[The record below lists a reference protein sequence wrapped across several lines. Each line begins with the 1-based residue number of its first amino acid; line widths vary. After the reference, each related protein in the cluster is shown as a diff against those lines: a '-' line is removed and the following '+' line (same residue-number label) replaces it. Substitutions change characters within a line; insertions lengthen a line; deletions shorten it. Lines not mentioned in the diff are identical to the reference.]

1 MLTKLKINNY
11 ALIDSLEITFNKG
24 MTSITGET
32 GAGKS
37 IILGGLS
44 MVLGSRV
51 DNSKIINKEK
61 KCFVEVTFDL
71 SNIYLKDYFRIN
83 DLDYDELTIIRR
95 EVNQNGKSR
104 AFINDTPV
112 KLDQLSDLTN
122 KLVDVHSQFNNL
134 SILDSNFIF
143 LILDSLSKNEQIV
156 KEYSSNFKSL
166 KSLEKELNDKI
177 LLRDKLNSD
186 LDYNKFLHD
195 EFNSDLDYNK
205 FLHDEFNDIEINN
218 INLEELQDKIKEAD
232 DLDQIK
238 DVLSITI
245 GHLNSEDVGVLDKL
259 QDISRNLNR
268 LSNSSERISLLCA
281 RIQAI
286 IEELNIISSDTELI
300 LSDID
305 NNQENINNLRNIQDK
320 IYSLQNK
327 HRVNSIEDL
336 LKIKNDIESKILT
349 QNDIDNDIIK
359 IEESIR
365 SLMLNLKAIAVK
377 IHNKRKS
384 VIPDFEK
391 LMNKNL
397 IELGMEESEIKID
410 LSETEIIHKNGLSIG
425 KLLLKSNKGSLYNE
439 LKDIASGG
447 EISRIMLSV
456 KSILSKYT
464 KLASII
470 FDEIDTGI
478 SGSVSSKVGELMKF
492 MAQNMQVIVITHT
505 AQVASKGDFHFKV
518 FKREHDDKVIT
529 DIKLLSDKERVN
541 EIAEMLSGDKSNKSA
556 NELANELLN

>member
-11 ALIDSLEITFNKG
+11 ALIDSIEISFNKG

-61 KCFVEVTFDL
+61 KCFVEATFDL
-71 SNIYLKDYFRIN
+71 TDIYLRDYFRKN
-83 DLDYDELTIIRR
+83 DLDYDEITIIRR

-112 KLDQLSDLTN
+112 KLDQLSGLTN
-122 KLVDVHSQFNNL
+122 RLIDVHSQFNNL

-143 LILDSLSKNEQIV
+143 LILDSLSKNQDKI
-156 KEYSSNFKSL
+156 KEYSNNFKSL
-166 KSLEKELNDKI
+166 KLLEKELNDKI
-177 LLRDKLNSD
+177 ILRDKLNSD

-195 EFNSDLDYNK
+195 EFNDL
-205 FLHDEFNDIEINN
+205 EINN
-218 INLEELQDKIKEAD
+218 INLDELQDKIKEAD

-238 DVLSITI
+238 DTLSVVI
-245 GHLNSEDVGVLDKL
+245 GHLISEDVGVLDKL
-259 QDISRNLNR
+259 QDISRNLNK
-268 LSNSSERISLLCA
+268 LSNSSERISLLSK
-281 RIQAI
+281 RIQNL
-286 IEELNIISSDTELI
+286 IEELNIISSDTESI
-300 LSDID
+300 LYDVD
-305 NNQENINNLRNIQDK
+305 NNQENIHDLRNIQDK
-320 IYSLQNK
+320 IYTLQNK

-336 LKIKNDIESKILT
+336 LKIKKDIESKILT
-349 QNDIDNDIIK
+349 QDDIDNDIIK
-359 IEESIR
+359 IKESIR
-365 SLMLNLKAIAVK
+365 NLTVNLGADAVK
-377 IHNKRKS
+377 IHNKRIS

-391 LMNKNL
+391 LMSKNL
-397 IELGMEESEIKID
+397 NELGMGKSNIKID
-410 LSETEIIHKNGLSIG
+410 LSKTEIIQKNGISIG
-425 KLLLKSNKGSLYNE
+425 KFLFKSNKGSIYSE

-447 EISRIMLSV
+447 EISRIMLSI

-464 KLASII
+464 KLATII

-492 MAQNMQVIVITHT
+492 MANNMQVIVITHT

-518 FKREHDDKVIT
+518 FKREQNDKVIT
-529 DIKLLSDKERVN
+529 DINLLSDRERVN

>member
-11 ALIDSLEITFNKG
+11 ALIDSLEISFNEG

-61 KCFVEVTFDL
+61 KCFVEATFDL
-71 SNIYLKDYFRIN
+71 TDIYLRDYFRKN
-83 DLDYDELTIIRR
+83 DLDYDEITIIRR

-112 KLDQLSDLTN
+112 KLDQLSHLTN
-122 KLVDVHSQFNNL
+122 RLIDVHSQFNNL

-143 LILDSLSKNEQIV
+143 LILDSLSKNQDKI
-156 KEYSSNFKSL
+156 KEYSNNFKSL
-166 KSLEKELNDKI
+166 KLLEKELNDKI
-177 LLRDKLNSD
+177 ILRDKLNSD
-186 LDYNKFLHD
+186 LDYNKFLR
-195 EFNSDLDYNK
+195 
-205 FLHDEFNDIEINN
+205 DEFNDLEINN
-218 INLEELQDKIKEAD
+218 INLDELQDKIKEAD

-238 DVLSITI
+238 DTLSVVI
-245 GHLNSEDVGVLDKL
+245 GHLISEDVGVLDKL
-259 QDISRNLNR
+259 QDISRNLNK
-268 LSNSSERISLLCA
+268 LSNSSERISLLSK
-281 RIQAI
+281 RIQNL
-286 IEELNIISSDTELI
+286 IEELNIISSDTESI
-300 LSDID
+300 LYDID
-305 NNQENINNLRNIQDK
+305 NNQENIHDLRNIQDK
-320 IYSLQNK
+320 IYTLQNK

-336 LKIKNDIESKILT
+336 LKIKKDIESKILT
-349 QNDIDNDIIK
+349 QEDIDNDIIK
-359 IEESIR
+359 IEKLIR
-365 SLMLNLKAIAVK
+365 NLTINLRADAVK
-377 IHNKRKS
+377 IHNKRIS

-391 LMNKNL
+391 LMSKNL
-397 IELGMEESEIKID
+397 NELGMGKSNIKID
-410 LSETEIIHKNGLSIG
+410 LSKTEIIQKNGISIG
-425 KLLLKSNKGSLYNE
+425 KLLFKSNKGSIYNE

-447 EISRIMLSV
+447 EISRIMLSI

-464 KLASII
+464 KLATII

-492 MAQNMQVIVITHT
+492 MAKNMQVIVITHT

-518 FKREHDDKVIT
+518 FKREQNDKVIT
-529 DIKLLSDKERVN
+529 DINLLSDRERVN

>member
-11 ALIDSLEITFNKG
+11 ALIDSLEISFNEG

-61 KCFVEVTFDL
+61 KCFVEATFDL
-71 SNIYLKDYFRIN
+71 TDIYLRDYFRKN
-83 DLDYDELTIIRR
+83 DLDYDEITIIRR

-112 KLDQLSDLTN
+112 KLDQLSGLTN
-122 KLVDVHSQFNNL
+122 RLIDVHSQFNNL

-143 LILDSLSKNEQIV
+143 LILDSLSKNQDKI
-156 KEYSSNFKSL
+156 KEYSNNFKSL
-166 KSLEKELNDKI
+166 KLMEKELNDKI
-177 LLRDKLNSD
+177 FLRDKLNSD

-195 EFNSDLDYNK
+195 EFNDL
-205 FLHDEFNDIEINN
+205 EINN

-238 DVLSITI
+238 DTLSLVI
-245 GHLNSEDVGVLDKL
+245 GHLISEDVGVLDKL
-259 QDISRNLNR
+259 QDISRNLNK
-268 LSNSSERISLLCA
+268 LSNSSERISLLSK
-281 RIQAI
+281 RIQNL
-286 IEELNIISSDTELI
+286 IEELNIISSDTESI
-300 LSDID
+300 LYDID
-305 NNQENINNLRNIQDK
+305 NNQENIHDLRNLQDK
-320 IYSLQNK
+320 IYTLQNK

-336 LKIKNDIESKILT
+336 LKIKKDIESKILT
-349 QNDIDNDIIK
+349 QDDIDNDIIK
-359 IEESIR
+359 IEKSIS
-365 SLMLNLKAIAVK
+365 SLTINLRADAAK
-377 IHNKRKS
+377 IHNKRIS

-391 LMNKNL
+391 LMSKNL
-397 IELGMEESEIKID
+397 NELGMGKSNIKID
-410 LSETEIIHKNGLSIG
+410 LSKTETIQKNGISIG
-425 KLLLKSNKGSLYNE
+425 KILFKSNKGTIYSE

-447 EISRIMLSV
+447 EISRIMLSI

-464 KLASII
+464 KLATII

-492 MAQNMQVIVITHT
+492 MAKNMQVIVITHT

-518 FKREHDDKVIT
+518 FKREQNDKVIT
-529 DIKLLSDKERVN
+529 DINLLSDRERVN

>member
-1 MLTKLKINNY
+1 MLKKLKINNY
-11 ALIDSLEITFNKG
+11 ALIDSLEISFDEG

-61 KCFVEVTFDL
+61 KCFVEATFDL
-71 SNIYLKDYFRIN
+71 TDIYLKDYFRKN
-83 DLDYDELTIIRR
+83 DLDYDEITIIRR

-112 KLDQLSDLTN
+112 KLDQLSGLTN
-122 KLVDVHSQFNNL
+122 RLIDVHSQFNNL

-143 LILDSLSKNEQIV
+143 LILDSLSKNQDKI
-156 KEYSSNFKSL
+156 KEYSNNFKSL
-166 KSLEKELNDKI
+166 KLLEKELNDKI
-177 LLRDKLNSD
+177 FLRDKLNSD

-195 EFNSDLDYNK
+195 EFNDL
-205 FLHDEFNDIEINN
+205 EINN

-238 DVLSITI
+238 DTLSLVI
-245 GHLNSEDVGVLDKL
+245 GHLISEDVGVLDKL
-259 QDISRNLNR
+259 QDISRNLNK
-268 LSNSSERISLLCA
+268 LSNSSERISLLSK
-281 RIQAI
+281 RIQNL
-286 IEELNIISSDTELI
+286 IEELNIISSDTESI
-300 LSDID
+300 LYDID
-305 NNQENINNLRNIQDK
+305 NNQENIHDLRNLQDK
-320 IYSLQNK
+320 IYTLQNK

-336 LKIKNDIESKILT
+336 LKIKKDIESKILT
-349 QNDIDNDIIK
+349 QDDIDNDIIK
-359 IEESIR
+359 IEESIS
-365 SLMLNLKAIAVK
+365 SLTINLRDDAVK
-377 IHNKRKS
+377 IHNKRIS

-391 LMNKNL
+391 LMSKNL
-397 IELGMEESEIKID
+397 NELGMGKSNIKID
-410 LSETEIIHKNGLSIG
+410 LSKTEIIQKNGISIG
-425 KLLLKSNKGSLYNE
+425 KILFKSNKGSIYSE

-447 EISRIMLSV
+447 EISRIMLSI

-464 KLASII
+464 KLATII

-492 MAQNMQVIVITHT
+492 MAKNMQVIVITHT

-518 FKREHDDKVIT
+518 FKREQNDKVIT
-529 DIKLLSDKERVN
+529 DINLLSDRERVN

>member
-11 ALIDSLEITFNKG
+11 ALIDSLEISFNEG

-61 KCFVEVTFDL
+61 KCFVEATFDL
-71 SNIYLKDYFRIN
+71 TDIYLRDYFRKN
-83 DLDYDELTIIRR
+83 DLDYDVITIIRR

-112 KLDQLSDLTN
+112 KLDQLSGLTN
-122 KLVDVHSQFNNL
+122 RLIDVHSQFNNL

-143 LILDSLSKNEQIV
+143 LILDSLSKNKEKI
-156 KEYSSNFKSL
+156 KEYSNNFKSL
-166 KSLEKELNDKI
+166 KLLEKELNDKI
-177 LLRDKLNSD
+177 FLRDKLNSD

-195 EFNSDLDYNK
+195 EFNDL
-205 FLHDEFNDIEINN
+205 EINN

-238 DVLSITI
+238 DTLSVVI
-245 GHLNSEDVGVLDKL
+245 GHLISEDVGVLDKL
-259 QDISRNLNR
+259 QDISRNLNK
-268 LSNSSERISLLCA
+268 LSNSSERISLLSK
-281 RIQAI
+281 RIQNL
-286 IEELNIISSDTELI
+286 IEELNIISSDTESI
-300 LSDID
+300 LYDID
-305 NNQENINNLRNIQDK
+305 NNQENIHDLRNLQDK
-320 IYSLQNK
+320 IYTLQNK

-336 LKIKNDIESKILT
+336 LKIKKDIESKILT
-349 QNDIDNDIIK
+349 QDDIDNDIIK
-359 IEESIR
+359 IEESIS
-365 SLMLNLKAIAVK
+365 SLTRNLRADAVK
-377 IHNKRKS
+377 IHNKRIS

-391 LMNKNL
+391 LMSKNL
-397 IELGMEESEIKID
+397 NELGMGKSNIKID
-410 LSETEIIHKNGLSIG
+410 LSKTEIIQKNGISIG
-425 KLLLKSNKGSLYNE
+425 KILFKSNKGSMYSE

-447 EISRIMLSV
+447 EISRIMLSI

-464 KLASII
+464 KLATII

-492 MAQNMQVIVITHT
+492 MAKNMQVIVITHT

-518 FKREHDDKVIT
+518 FKREQNDKVIT
-529 DIKLLSDKERVN
+529 DINLLSDRERVN

>member
-195 EFNSDLDYNK
+195 EFNNL
-205 FLHDEFNDIEINN
+205 EINN

-245 GHLNSEDVGVLDKL
+245 GHLNSEEVGVLDKL

-268 LSNSSERISLLCA
+268 LSNSSERISLLCT
-281 RIQAI
+281 RIQSI
-286 IEELNIISSDTELI
+286 VEELNIISSDSESI

-305 NNQENINNLRNIQDK
+305 NNQENIDDLRNIQDK

-327 HRVNSIEDL
+327 HRVNTIEDL

-365 SLMLNLKAIAVK
+365 SLMLNLRADAVK

-384 VIPDFEK
+384 VISDFEK

-397 IELGMEESEIKID
+397 IELGMEKSDIKID
-410 LSETEIIHKNGLSIG
+410 LSETEIIQKNGISIG
-425 KLLLKSNKGSLYNE
+425 KLLFKSNNGSFYSE

-447 EISRIMLSV
+447 EISRIMLSI

>member
-195 EFNSDLDYNK
+195 ETNNL
-205 FLHDEFNDIEINN
+205 EINN

-281 RIQAI
+281 RIQTI

>member
-11 ALIDSLEITFNKG
+11 ALIDSLEISFNEG

-61 KCFVEVTFDL
+61 KCFVEATFDL
-71 SNIYLKDYFRIN
+71 TDIYLRDYFRKN
-83 DLDYDELTIIRR
+83 DLDYDETTIIRR

-112 KLDQLSDLTN
+112 KLDQLSGLTN
-122 KLVDVHSQFNNL
+122 RLIDVHSQFNNL

-143 LILDSLSKNEQIV
+143 LILDSLSKNQDKI
-156 KEYSSNFKSL
+156 KEYSNNFKSL
-166 KSLEKELNDKI
+166 KLLEKELNDKI
-177 LLRDKLNSD
+177 FLRDKLNSD

-195 EFNSDLDYNK
+195 EFNDL
-205 FLHDEFNDIEINN
+205 EINN

-238 DVLSITI
+238 DTLSLVI
-245 GHLNSEDVGVLDKL
+245 GHLISEDVGVLDKL
-259 QDISRNLNR
+259 QDISRNLNK
-268 LSNSSERISLLCA
+268 LSNSSERISLLSK
-281 RIQAI
+281 RIQNL
-286 IEELNIISSDTELI
+286 IEELNIISSDTESI
-300 LSDID
+300 LHDID
-305 NNQENINNLRNIQDK
+305 NNQENIHDLRNIQDK
-320 IYSLQNK
+320 IYTLQNK

-336 LKIKNDIESKILT
+336 LKIKKDIESKILT
-349 QNDIDNDIIK
+349 QDDIDNDIIK
-359 IEESIR
+359 IEKSIS
-365 SLMLNLKAIAVK
+365 SLTINLRADAAK
-377 IHNKRKS
+377 IHNKRIS

-391 LMNKNL
+391 LMSKNL
-397 IELGMEESEIKID
+397 NELGMGKSNIKID
-410 LSETEIIHKNGLSIG
+410 LSKTEIIQKNGISIG
-425 KLLLKSNKGSLYNE
+425 KILFKSNKGTIYSE

-447 EISRIMLSV
+447 EISRIMLSI

-464 KLASII
+464 KLATII

-492 MAQNMQVIVITHT
+492 MAKNMQVIVITHT

-518 FKREHDDKVIT
+518 FKREQNDKVIT
-529 DIKLLSDKERVN
+529 DINLLSDRERVN

>member
-32 GAGKS
+32 RGGKS

-195 EFNSDLDYNK
+195 EFNNL
-205 FLHDEFNDIEINN
+205 EINN

-281 RIQAI
+281 RIQTI

-320 IYSLQNK
+320 IYSLQTK

-365 SLMLNLKAIAVK
+365 SLMLNLKATAVK
-377 IHNKRKS
+377 IHNKRTS

>member
-11 ALIDSLEITFNKG
+11 ALIDSLEISFNEG

-61 KCFVEVTFDL
+61 KCFVEATFDL
-71 SNIYLKDYFRIN
+71 TDIYLKDYFRKN
-83 DLDYDELTIIRR
+83 DLDYDEITIIRR

-112 KLDQLSDLTN
+112 KLDQLSGLTN
-122 KLVDVHSQFNNL
+122 RLIDVHSQFNNL

-143 LILDSLSKNEQIV
+143 LILDSLSKNQDKI
-156 KEYSSNFKSL
+156 KEYSNNFKSL
-166 KSLEKELNDKI
+166 KLLEKELNDKI
-177 LLRDKLNSD
+177 FLRDKLNSD

-195 EFNSDLDYNK
+195 EFNDL
-205 FLHDEFNDIEINN
+205 EINN

-238 DVLSITI
+238 DTLSLVI
-245 GHLNSEDVGVLDKL
+245 GHLISEDVGVLDKL
-259 QDISRNLNR
+259 QDISRNLNK
-268 LSNSSERISLLCA
+268 LSNSSERISLLSK
-281 RIQAI
+281 RIQNL
-286 IEELNIISSDTELI
+286 IEELNIISSDTESI
-300 LSDID
+300 LYDID
-305 NNQENINNLRNIQDK
+305 NNQENIHDLRNLQDK
-320 IYSLQNK
+320 IYTLQNK

-336 LKIKNDIESKILT
+336 LKIKKDIESKILT
-349 QNDIDNDIIK
+349 QDDIDNDIIK
-359 IEESIR
+359 IEKSIS
-365 SLMLNLKAIAVK
+365 SLTINLRADAAK
-377 IHNKRKS
+377 IHNKRIS

-391 LMNKNL
+391 LMSKNL
-397 IELGMEESEIKID
+397 NELGMGKSNIKID
-410 LSETEIIHKNGLSIG
+410 LSKTEIIQKNGVSIG
-425 KLLLKSNKGSLYNE
+425 KILFKSNKGTIYSE

-447 EISRIMLSV
+447 EISRIMLSI

-464 KLASII
+464 KLATII

-492 MAQNMQVIVITHT
+492 MAKNMQVIVITHT

-518 FKREHDDKVIT
+518 FKREKNDKVIT
-529 DIKLLSDKERVN
+529 DINLLSDRERVN

>member
-11 ALIDSLEITFNKG
+11 ALIDSLEISFNKG

-44 MVLGSRV
+44 LVLGSRV

-61 KCFVEVTFDL
+61 KCFVEASFDL
-71 SNIYLKDYFRIN
+71 TDIYLKDFFIKN
-83 DLDYDELTIIRR
+83 DLDYDEITIIRR
-95 EVNQNGKSR
+95 EVNQSGKSR
-104 AFINDTPV
+104 AFINDSPV

-122 KLVDVHSQFNNL
+122 RLIDVHSQFNNL

-143 LILDSLSKNEQIV
+143 LILDSLSENQDIV

-166 KSLEKELNDKI
+166 KFLEKELNDKI

-195 EFNSDLDYNK
+195 EFNDL
-205 FLHDEFNDIEINN
+205 EINN
-218 INLEELQDKIKEAD
+218 INLEELNDKIKEAD

-268 LSNSSERISLLCA
+268 LSNSSDRISLLCT

-286 IEELNIISSDTELI
+286 IEELNIISIDTDSI

-305 NNQENINNLRNIQDK
+305 NNQENIDDLRNTQDK

-327 HRVNSIEDL
+327 HRVNTIEDL

-365 SLMLNLKAIAVK
+365 SLMLNLRADAVK

-384 VIPDFEK
+384 VISDFEK

-397 IELGMEESEIKID
+397 IELGMEKSDIKID
-410 LSETEIIHKNGLSIG
+410 LSETEIIQKNGISIG
-425 KLLLKSNKGSLYNE
+425 KLLFKSNKGSLYSE

-447 EISRIMLSV
+447 EVSRIMLSI

-478 SGSVSSKVGELMKF
+478 SGSVSSKVGVLMKF
-492 MAQNMQVIVITHT
+492 MAHNMQVIVITHT

-518 FKREHDDKVIT
+518 FKREHNDKIIT

>member
-1 MLTKLKINNY
+1 MLKKLKINNY
-11 ALIDSLEITFNKG
+11 ALIDSLEISFNEG
-24 MTSITGET
+24 MSSITGET

-61 KCFVEVTFDL
+61 KCFVEATFDL
-71 SNIYLKDYFRIN
+71 TDIYLKDYFRKN
-83 DLDYDELTIIRR
+83 DLDYDEITIIRR

-112 KLDQLSDLTN
+112 KLDQLSGLTN
-122 KLVDVHSQFNNL
+122 RLIDVHSQFNNL

-143 LILDSLSKNEQIV
+143 LILDSLSKNQDKI
-156 KEYSSNFKSL
+156 KEYSNNFKSL
-166 KSLEKELNDKI
+166 KLLEKELNDKI
-177 LLRDKLNSD
+177 FLRDKLNSD

-195 EFNSDLDYNK
+195 EFNDL
-205 FLHDEFNDIEINN
+205 EINN
-218 INLEELQDKIKEAD
+218 INLEELHDKIKEAD

-238 DVLSITI
+238 DTLFVVI
-245 GHLNSEDVGVLDKL
+245 GHLISEDVGVLDKL
-259 QDISRNLNR
+259 QDISRNLNK
-268 LSNSSERISLLCA
+268 LSNSSERISLLSK
-281 RIQAI
+281 RIQNL
-286 IEELNIISSDTELI
+286 IEELNIISSDTESI
-300 LSDID
+300 LYDID
-305 NNQENINNLRNIQDK
+305 NNQENIHDLRNLQDK
-320 IYSLQNK
+320 IYTLQNK

-336 LKIKNDIESKILT
+336 LKIKKDIESKILT
-349 QNDIDNDIIK
+349 QDDIDNDIIK
-359 IEESIR
+359 IEKSIS
-365 SLMLNLKAIAVK
+365 SLTINLRADAAK
-377 IHNKRKS
+377 IHNKRIS

-391 LMNKNL
+391 LMSKNL
-397 IELGMEESEIKID
+397 NELGMGKSNIKID
-410 LSETEIIHKNGLSIG
+410 LSKTEIIQKNGVSIG
-425 KLLLKSNKGSLYNE
+425 KILFKSNKGSIYSE

-447 EISRIMLSV
+447 EISRIMLSI

-464 KLASII
+464 KLATII

-492 MAQNMQVIVITHT
+492 MAKNMQVIVITHT

-518 FKREHDDKVIT
+518 FKREQNDKVIT
-529 DIKLLSDKERVN
+529 DINLLSDRERVN

>member
-11 ALIDSLEITFNKG
+11 ALIDSLEISFNEG

-61 KCFVEVTFDL
+61 KCFVEATFDL
-71 SNIYLKDYFRIN
+71 TDIYLRDYFRKN
-83 DLDYDELTIIRR
+83 DLDYDVITIIRR

-112 KLDQLSDLTN
+112 KLDQLSGLTN
-122 KLVDVHSQFNNL
+122 RLIDVHSQFNNL

-143 LILDSLSKNEQIV
+143 LILDSLSKNQDKI
-156 KEYSSNFKSL
+156 KEYSNNFKSL
-166 KSLEKELNDKI
+166 KLLEKELNDKI
-177 LLRDKLNSD
+177 FLRDKLNSD

-195 EFNSDLDYNK
+195 EFNDL
-205 FLHDEFNDIEINN
+205 EINN

-238 DVLSITI
+238 DTLSVVI
-245 GHLNSEDVGVLDKL
+245 GHLISEDVGVLDKL
-259 QDISRNLNR
+259 QDISRNLNK
-268 LSNSSERISLLCA
+268 LSNSSERISLLSK
-281 RIQAI
+281 RIQNL
-286 IEELNIISSDTELI
+286 IEELNIISSDTESI
-300 LSDID
+300 LYDID
-305 NNQENINNLRNIQDK
+305 NNQENIHDLRNLQDK
-320 IYSLQNK
+320 IYTLQNK

-336 LKIKNDIESKILT
+336 LKIKKDIESKILT
-349 QNDIDNDIIK
+349 QDDIDNDIIK
-359 IEESIR
+359 IEESIS
-365 SLMLNLKAIAVK
+365 SLTINLRADAVK
-377 IHNKRKS
+377 IHNKRIS

-391 LMNKNL
+391 LMSKNL
-397 IELGMEESEIKID
+397 NELGMGKSNIKID
-410 LSETEIIHKNGLSIG
+410 LSKTEIIQKNGISIG
-425 KLLLKSNKGSLYNE
+425 KILFKSNKGSMYSE

-447 EISRIMLSV
+447 EISRIMLSI

-464 KLASII
+464 KLATII

-492 MAQNMQVIVITHT
+492 MAKNMQVIVITHT

-518 FKREHDDKVIT
+518 FKREQNDKVIT
-529 DIKLLSDKERVN
+529 DINLLSDRERVN

>member
-11 ALIDSLEITFNKG
+11 ALIDSLEISFNKG

-61 KCFVEVTFDL
+61 KCFVEATFDL
-71 SNIYLKDYFRIN
+71 TDIYLKDYFRNN
-83 DLDYDELTIIRR
+83 DLDYDEITIIRR

-122 KLVDVHSQFNNL
+122 RLIDVHSQFNNL

-143 LILDSLSKNEQIV
+143 LILDSLSKNQDIIN
-156 KEYSSNFKSL
+156 KYSNDFKSL
-166 KSLEKELNDKI
+166 KLLEKELNDKV

-195 EFNSDLDYNK
+195 EFNNL
-205 FLHDEFNDIEINN
+205 EINN

-268 LSNSSERISLLCA
+268 LSNSSERISLLCT
-281 RIQAI
+281 RIQTI
-286 IEELNIISSDTELI
+286 VEELNIISSDSESI

-305 NNQENINNLRNIQDK
+305 NNQENIDDLRNIQDK

-327 HRVNSIEDL
+327 HRVNTIEDL

-365 SLMLNLKAIAVK
+365 SLMLNLRADAVK
-377 IHNKRKS
+377 IHNNRKS

-397 IELGMEESEIKID
+397 IELGMEKSDIKID
-410 LSETEIIHKNGLSIG
+410 LSETEIIQKNGISIG
-425 KLLLKSNKGSLYNE
+425 KLLFKSNKGSVYSE

-447 EISRIMLSV
+447 EISRIMLSI

-518 FKREHDDKVIT
+518 FKREHNDKIIT

>member
-1 MLTKLKINNY
+1 M
-11 ALIDSLEITFNKG
+11 
-24 MTSITGET
+24 
-32 GAGKS
+32 
-37 IILGGLS
+37 
-44 MVLGSRV
+44 
-51 DNSKIINKEK
+51 
-61 KCFVEVTFDL
+61 
-71 SNIYLKDYFRIN
+71 
-83 DLDYDELTIIRR
+83 DYDEITIIRR
-95 EVNQNGKSR
+95 EVNQSGKSR
-104 AFINDTPV
+104 AFINDSPV
-112 KLDQLSDLTN
+112 KLDQLSDFTN
-122 KLVDVHSQFNNL
+122 RLIDVHSQFNNL

-143 LILDSLSKNEQIV
+143 LILDSLSESQNIV
-156 KEYSSNFKSL
+156 KEYSTNFRSL
-166 KSLEKELNDKI
+166 KLLEKELNDKI

-195 EFNSDLDYNK
+195 EFNDL
-205 FLHDEFNDIEINN
+205 EINN

-268 LSNSSERISLLCA
+268 LSNSSERISLLCT

-305 NNQENINNLRNIQDK
+305 NNQENIDDLRNIQDK

-327 HRVNSIEDL
+327 HRVNTIEDL

-359 IEESIR
+359 IEESIK
-365 SLMLNLKAIAVK
+365 SLMLNLRADAVK
-377 IHNKRKS
+377 IHNKRRS

-397 IELGMEESEIKID
+397 IELGMEKSDIKID
-410 LSETEIIHKNGLSIG
+410 LSETEIIQKNGISIG
-425 KLLLKSNKGSLYNE
+425 KLLFKSNNGSLYSE

-447 EISRIMLSV
+447 EISRIMLSI

-518 FKREHDDKVIT
+518 FKREYDDKIIT

>member
-71 SNIYLKDYFRIN
+71 SNIDLKDYFRIN

-195 EFNSDLDYNK
+195 EFNNL
-205 FLHDEFNDIEINN
+205 EINN

-281 RIQAI
+281 RIQTI

>member
-11 ALIDSLEITFNKG
+11 ALIDSLVISFNEG

-61 KCFVEVTFDL
+61 KCFVEATFDL
-71 SNIYLKDYFRIN
+71 TDIYLRDYFRKN
-83 DLDYDELTIIRR
+83 DLDYDVITIIRR

-112 KLDQLSDLTN
+112 KLDQLSGLTN
-122 KLVDVHSQFNNL
+122 RLIDVHSQFNNL

-143 LILDSLSKNEQIV
+143 LILDSLSKNQDKI
-156 KEYSSNFKSL
+156 KEYSNNFKSL
-166 KSLEKELNDKI
+166 KLLEKELNDKI
-177 LLRDKLNSD
+177 FLRDKLNSD
-186 LDYNKFLHD
+186 LDYNKFL
-195 EFNSDLDYNK
+195 Y
-205 FLHDEFNDIEINN
+205 DEFNDLEINN

-238 DVLSITI
+238 DTLSVVI
-245 GHLNSEDVGVLDKL
+245 GHLISEDVGVLDKL
-259 QDISRNLNR
+259 QDISRNLNK
-268 LSNSSERISLLCA
+268 LSNSSERISLLSK
-281 RIQAI
+281 RIQNL
-286 IEELNIISSDTELI
+286 IEELNIISSDTESI
-300 LSDID
+300 LYDID
-305 NNQENINNLRNIQDK
+305 NNQENIHDLRNLQDK
-320 IYSLQNK
+320 IYTLQNK

-336 LKIKNDIESKILT
+336 LKIKKDIESKILT
-349 QNDIDNDIIK
+349 QDDIDNDIIK
-359 IEESIR
+359 IEESIS
-365 SLMLNLKAIAVK
+365 SLTINLRADAVK
-377 IHNKRKS
+377 IHNKRIS

-391 LMNKNL
+391 LMSKNL
-397 IELGMEESEIKID
+397 NELGMGKSNIKID
-410 LSETEIIHKNGLSIG
+410 LSKTEIIQKNGISIG
-425 KLLLKSNKGSLYNE
+425 KILFKSNKGSMYSE

-447 EISRIMLSV
+447 EISRIMLSI

-464 KLASII
+464 KLATII

-492 MAQNMQVIVITHT
+492 MSKNMQVIVITHT

-518 FKREHDDKVIT
+518 FKREQNDKVIT
-529 DIKLLSDKERVN
+529 DINLLSDRERVN

>member
-1 MLTKLKINNY
+1 MLKKLKINNY
-11 ALIDSLEITFNKG
+11 ALIDSLEISFNEG

-61 KCFVEVTFDL
+61 KCFVEATFDL
-71 SNIYLKDYFRIN
+71 TDIYLRDYFRKN
-83 DLDYDELTIIRR
+83 DLDYDEITIIRR

-112 KLDQLSDLTN
+112 KLDQLSHLTN
-122 KLVDVHSQFNNL
+122 RLIDVHSQFNNL

-143 LILDSLSKNEQIV
+143 LILDSLSKNQDKI
-156 KEYSSNFKSL
+156 KEYSNNFKSL
-166 KSLEKELNDKI
+166 KLLEKELNDKI
-177 LLRDKLNSD
+177 FLRDKLNSD
-186 LDYNKFLHD
+186 LDYNKFLR
-195 EFNSDLDYNK
+195 
-205 FLHDEFNDIEINN
+205 DEFNDLEINN
-218 INLEELQDKIKEAD
+218 INLDELQDKIKEAD

-238 DVLSITI
+238 DTLSVVI
-245 GHLNSEDVGVLDKL
+245 GHLISEDVGVLDKL
-259 QDISRNLNR
+259 QDISRNLNK
-268 LSNSSERISLLCA
+268 LSNSSERISLLSK
-281 RIQAI
+281 RIQNL
-286 IEELNIISSDTELI
+286 IEELNIISSDTESI
-300 LSDID
+300 LYDID
-305 NNQENINNLRNIQDK
+305 NNQENIHDLRNIQDK
-320 IYSLQNK
+320 IYTLQNK

-336 LKIKNDIESKILT
+336 LKIKKDIESKIFT
-349 QNDIDNDIIK
+349 QDDIDNDIIK
-359 IEESIR
+359 IEESIS
-365 SLMLNLKAIAVK
+365 SLTINLRADAVK
-377 IHNKRKS
+377 IHNKRIS

-391 LMNKNL
+391 LMSKNL
-397 IELGMEESEIKID
+397 NELGMGKSNIKID
-410 LSETEIIHKNGLSIG
+410 LSKTEIIQKNGISIG
-425 KLLLKSNKGSLYNE
+425 KLLFKSNKGSIYNE

-447 EISRIMLSV
+447 EISRIMLSI

-464 KLASII
+464 KLATII

-492 MAQNMQVIVITHT
+492 MAKNMQVIVITHT

-518 FKREHDDKVIT
+518 FKREQNDKVIT
-529 DIKLLSDKERVN
+529 DINLLSDRERVN

>member
-11 ALIDSLEITFNKG
+11 ALIDSIEISFNKG

-61 KCFVEVTFDL
+61 KCFVEATFDL
-71 SNIYLKDYFRIN
+71 TDIYLRDYFRKN
-83 DLDYDELTIIRR
+83 DLDYDEITIIRR

-112 KLDQLSDLTN
+112 KLDQLSRLTN
-122 KLVDVHSQFNNL
+122 RLIDVHSQFNNL

-143 LILDSLSKNEQIV
+143 LILDSLSKNQDKI
-156 KEYSSNFKSL
+156 KEYSNNFKSL
-166 KSLEKELNDKI
+166 KLLEKELNDKI
-177 LLRDKLNSD
+177 ILRDKLNSD
-186 LDYNKFLHD
+186 LDYNKFLR
-195 EFNSDLDYNK
+195 
-205 FLHDEFNDIEINN
+205 DEFNDLEINN
-218 INLEELQDKIKEAD
+218 INLDELQDKIKEAD

-238 DVLSITI
+238 DTLSVVI
-245 GHLNSEDVGVLDKL
+245 GHLISEDVGVLDKL
-259 QDISRNLNR
+259 QDISRNLNK
-268 LSNSSERISLLCA
+268 LSNSSERISLLSK
-281 RIQAI
+281 RIQNL
-286 IEELNIISSDTELI
+286 IEELNIISSDTESI
-300 LSDID
+300 LYDID
-305 NNQENINNLRNIQDK
+305 NNQENIHDLRNIQDK
-320 IYSLQNK
+320 IYTLQNK

-336 LKIKNDIESKILT
+336 LKIKKDIESKILT
-349 QNDIDNDIIK
+349 QDDIDNDIIK

-365 SLMLNLKAIAVK
+365 NLTINLRADAVK
-377 IHNKRKS
+377 IHNKRIS

-391 LMNKNL
+391 LMSKNL
-397 IELGMEESEIKID
+397 NELGMGKSNIKID
-410 LSETEIIHKNGLSIG
+410 LSKTEIIQKNGISIG
-425 KLLLKSNKGSLYNE
+425 KLLFKSNKGSIYNE

-447 EISRIMLSV
+447 EISRIMLSI

-464 KLASII
+464 KLATII

-492 MAQNMQVIVITHT
+492 MANNMQVIVITHT

-518 FKREHDDKVIT
+518 FKREQNDKVIT
-529 DIKLLSDKERVN
+529 DINLLSDRERVN

>member
-11 ALIDSLEITFNKG
+11 ALIDSLEISFNEG

-61 KCFVEVTFDL
+61 KCFVEATFDL
-71 SNIYLKDYFRIN
+71 TDIYLRDYFRKN
-83 DLDYDELTIIRR
+83 DLDYDVITIIRR

-112 KLDQLSDLTN
+112 KLDQLSGLTN
-122 KLVDVHSQFNNL
+122 RLIDVHSQFNNL

-143 LILDSLSKNEQIV
+143 LILDSLSKNKDKI
-156 KEYSSNFKSL
+156 KEYSNNFKSL
-166 KSLEKELNDKI
+166 KLLEKELNDKI
-177 LLRDKLNSD
+177 FLRDKLNSD

-195 EFNSDLDYNK
+195 EFNDL
-205 FLHDEFNDIEINN
+205 EINN

-238 DVLSITI
+238 DTLSVVI
-245 GHLNSEDVGVLDKL
+245 GHLISEDVGVLDKL
-259 QDISRNLNR
+259 QDISRNLNK
-268 LSNSSERISLLCA
+268 LSNSSERISLLSK
-281 RIQAI
+281 RIQNL
-286 IEELNIISSDTELI
+286 IEELNIISSDTESI
-300 LSDID
+300 LYDID
-305 NNQENINNLRNIQDK
+305 NNQENIHDLRNLQDR
-320 IYSLQNK
+320 IYTLQNK

-336 LKIKNDIESKILT
+336 LKIKKDIESKILT
-349 QNDIDNDIIK
+349 QDDIDNDIIK
-359 IEESIR
+359 IEESIS
-365 SLMLNLKAIAVK
+365 SLTRNLRADAVK
-377 IHNKRKS
+377 IHNKRIS

-391 LMNKNL
+391 LMSKNL
-397 IELGMEESEIKID
+397 NELGMGKSNIKID
-410 LSETEIIHKNGLSIG
+410 LSKTEIIQKNGISIG
-425 KLLLKSNKGSLYNE
+425 KILFKSNKGSMYSE

-447 EISRIMLSV
+447 EISRIMLSI

-464 KLASII
+464 KLATII

-492 MAQNMQVIVITHT
+492 MAKNMQVIVITHT

-518 FKREHDDKVIT
+518 FKREQNDKVIT
-529 DIKLLSDKERVN
+529 DINLLSDRERVN

>member
-11 ALIDSLEITFNKG
+11 ALIDSLEISFNEG

-61 KCFVEVTFDL
+61 KCFVEATFDL
-71 SNIYLKDYFRIN
+71 TDIYLRDYFRKN
-83 DLDYDELTIIRR
+83 DLDYDVITIIRR

-112 KLDQLSDLTN
+112 KLDQLSGLTN
-122 KLVDVHSQFNNL
+122 RLIDVHSQFNNL

-143 LILDSLSKNEQIV
+143 LILDSLSKNQDKI
-156 KEYSSNFKSL
+156 KEYSNNFKSL
-166 KSLEKELNDKI
+166 KLLEKELNDKI
-177 LLRDKLNSD
+177 FLRDKLNSD

-195 EFNSDLDYNK
+195 EFNDL
-205 FLHDEFNDIEINN
+205 EINN

-238 DVLSITI
+238 DTLSLVI
-245 GHLNSEDVGVLDKL
+245 GHLISEDVGVLDKL
-259 QDISRNLNR
+259 QDISRNLNK
-268 LSNSSERISLLCA
+268 LSNSSERISLLSK
-281 RIQAI
+281 RIQNL
-286 IEELNIISSDTELI
+286 IEELNIISSDTESI
-300 LSDID
+300 LYDID
-305 NNQENINNLRNIQDK
+305 NNQENIHDLRNLQDK
-320 IYSLQNK
+320 IYTLQNK

-336 LKIKNDIESKILT
+336 LKIKKDIESKILT
-349 QNDIDNDIIK
+349 QDDIDNDIIK
-359 IEESIR
+359 IEKSIS
-365 SLMLNLKAIAVK
+365 SLTINLRADAAK
-377 IHNKRKS
+377 IHNKRIS

-391 LMNKNL
+391 LMSKNL
-397 IELGMEESEIKID
+397 NELGMGKSNIKID
-410 LSETEIIHKNGLSIG
+410 LSKTEIIQKNGISIG
-425 KLLLKSNKGSLYNE
+425 KILFKSNKGTIYSE

-447 EISRIMLSV
+447 EISRIMLSI

-464 KLASII
+464 KLATII

-492 MAQNMQVIVITHT
+492 MAKNMQVIVITHT

-518 FKREHDDKVIT
+518 FKREQNDKVIT
-529 DIKLLSDKERVN
+529 DINLLSDRERVN

>member
-11 ALIDSLEITFNKG
+11 ALIDSLEISFNEG

-61 KCFVEVTFDL
+61 KCFVEATFDL
-71 SNIYLKDYFRIN
+71 TDIYLREYFRKN
-83 DLDYDELTIIRR
+83 DLDYDEITIIRR

-112 KLDQLSDLTN
+112 KLDQLSGLT
-122 KLVDVHSQFNNL
+122 KRLIDVHSQFNNL

-143 LILDSLSKNEQIV
+143 LILDSLSKNQDKI
-156 KEYSSNFKSL
+156 KEYSNNFKSL
-166 KSLEKELNDKI
+166 KLLEKELNDKI
-177 LLRDKLNSD
+177 FLRDKLNSD

-195 EFNSDLDYNK
+195 EFNDL
-205 FLHDEFNDIEINN
+205 EINN

-238 DVLSITI
+238 DTLSLVI
-245 GHLNSEDVGVLDKL
+245 GHLISEDVGVLDKL
-259 QDISRNLNR
+259 QDISRNLNK
-268 LSNSSERISLLCA
+268 LSNSSERISLLSK
-281 RIQAI
+281 RIQNL
-286 IEELNIISSDTELI
+286 IEELNIISSDTESI
-300 LSDID
+300 LYDID
-305 NNQENINNLRNIQDK
+305 NNQENIHDLRNLQDK
-320 IYSLQNK
+320 IYTLQNK

-336 LKIKNDIESKILT
+336 LKIKKDIESKILT
-349 QNDIDNDIIK
+349 QDDIDNDIIK
-359 IEESIR
+359 IEKSIS
-365 SLMLNLKAIAVK
+365 SLTINLRADAAK
-377 IHNKRKS
+377 IHNKRIS

-391 LMNKNL
+391 LMSKNL
-397 IELGMEESEIKID
+397 NELGMGKSNIKID
-410 LSETEIIHKNGLSIG
+410 LSKTEIIQKNGISNG
-425 KLLLKSNKGSLYNE
+425 KILFKSNKGTIYSE

-447 EISRIMLSV
+447 EISRIMLSI

-464 KLASII
+464 KLATII

-492 MAQNMQVIVITHT
+492 MAKNMQVIVITHT

-518 FKREHDDKVIT
+518 FKREQNDKVIT
-529 DIKLLSDKERVN
+529 DINLLSDRERVN

>member
-11 ALIDSLEITFNKG
+11 ALIDSIEISFNKG

-61 KCFVEVTFDL
+61 KCFVEATFDL
-71 SNIYLKDYFRIN
+71 TDIYLRDYFRKN
-83 DLDYDELTIIRR
+83 DLDYDEITIIRR

-112 KLDQLSDLTN
+112 KLDQLSHLTN
-122 KLVDVHSQFNNL
+122 RLIDVHSQFNNL

-143 LILDSLSKNEQIV
+143 LILDSLSKNQDKI
-156 KEYSSNFKSL
+156 KEYSNNFKSL
-166 KSLEKELNDKI
+166 KLLEKELNDKI
-177 LLRDKLNSD
+177 ILRDKLNSD
-186 LDYNKFLHD
+186 LDYNKFLR
-195 EFNSDLDYNK
+195 
-205 FLHDEFNDIEINN
+205 DEFNDLEINN
-218 INLEELQDKIKEAD
+218 INLDELQDKIKEAD

-238 DVLSITI
+238 DTLSVVI
-245 GHLNSEDVGVLDKL
+245 GHLISEDVGVLDKL
-259 QDISRNLNR
+259 QDISRNLNK
-268 LSNSSERISLLCA
+268 LSNSSERISLLSK
-281 RIQAI
+281 RIQNL
-286 IEELNIISSDTELI
+286 IEELNIISSDTESI
-300 LSDID
+300 LYDID
-305 NNQENINNLRNIQDK
+305 NNQENIHDLRNIQDK
-320 IYSLQNK
+320 IYTLQNK

-336 LKIKNDIESKILT
+336 LKIKKDIESKILT
-349 QNDIDNDIIK
+349 QDDIDNDIIK
-359 IEESIR
+359 IEKLIR
-365 SLMLNLKAIAVK
+365 NLTINLRADAVK

-391 LMNKNL
+391 LMSKNL
-397 IELGMEESEIKID
+397 NELGMRKSNIKID
-410 LSETEIIHKNGLSIG
+410 LSKTEIIQKNGISIG
-425 KLLLKSNKGSLYNE
+425 KLLFKSNKGSIYNE

-447 EISRIMLSV
+447 EISRIMLSI

-464 KLASII
+464 KLATII

-492 MAQNMQVIVITHT
+492 MANNMQVIVITHT

-518 FKREHDDKVIT
+518 FKREQNDKVIT
-529 DIKLLSDKERVN
+529 DINLLSDRERVN

>member
-11 ALIDSLEITFNKG
+11 ALIDSLEISFNKG

-51 DNSKIINKEK
+51 DNSKIINKDK
-61 KCFVEVTFDL
+61 KCFVEASFDL
-71 SNIYLKDYFRIN
+71 TEMYLKNYFVKN
-83 DLDYDELTIIRR
+83 DLDYDDTTIIRR

-112 KLDQLSDLTN
+112 KLDQLSELTN
-122 KLVDVHSQFNNL
+122 NLIDVHSQFNNL
-134 SILDSNFIF
+134 DILDSNFIF
-143 LILDSLSKNEQIV
+143 LILDSLSKNQDKI
-156 KEYSSNFKSL
+156 KEYSRNFKLL
-166 KSLEKELNDKI
+166 KVLERELNDKI
-177 LLRDKLNSD
+177 ILRDKLNSD

-195 EFNSDLDYNK
+195 EFNDL
-205 FLHDEFNDIEINN
+205 EINN
-218 INLEELQDKIKEAD
+218 INQEELQDKIKEAD

-238 DVLSITI
+238 DVLSITM
-245 GHLNSEDVGVLDKL
+245 GHLDSGEVGVLNKL
-259 QDISRNLNR
+259 QDISRNLNK
-268 LSNSSERISLLCA
+268 LSNSSERINSLCK
-281 RIQAI
+281 RIQSI
-286 IEELNIISSDTELI
+286 IQELNIISSDIELI

-305 NNQENINNLRNIQDK
+305 NNEENIDDLRSMQDK

-327 HRVNSIEDL
+327 HRVNTIEEL
-336 LKIKNDIESKILT
+336 LRIKNDIEFKIST
-349 QNDIDNDIIK
+349 QNDIDNDVLK
-359 IEESIR
+359 IEKSIS
-365 SLMLNLKAIAVK
+365 SLILNLKAEALK
-377 IHNKRKS
+377 IHNKRRS
-384 VIPDFEK
+384 VIHDFEK

-397 IELGMEESEIKID
+397 IELGMEKSNVKIE
-410 LSETEIIHKNGLSIG
+410 LSETEIIQKNGISIG
-425 KLLLKSNKGSLYNE
+425 KLLFRSNKGSRYCE

-456 KSILSKYT
+456 KTILSKYT

-492 MAQNMQVIVITHT
+492 MAQNMQVIVITHI
-505 AQVASKGDFHFKV
+505 AQVASKGNFHFKV
-518 FKREHDDKVIT
+518 FKREHNDKVIT

-541 EIAEMLSGDKSNKSA
+541 EIAEMLSGDRSNKSA
-556 NELANELLN
+556 NELASELLN